1 MPNSINYLGG
11 GLKNTRTPIE
21 HYKVIDERRSEAR
34 KVDSS
39 AKTSEVFAKALS
51 KEKINDAIKQEGAK
65 SVTNKAFKSLDKD
78 SILNARN
85 IQLNKSGTNAAP
97 SLVKNGKAGSEPDG
111 TDLARMKKV
120 AKELTDQVYGFLWA
134 QMAQGVNQNPEGGFG
149 EAIFQKSLWPEL
161 VKNSTGD
168 DLDEVGR
175 AIVRDLVKQQENNVK
190 QRK

>member
-11 GLKNTRTPIE
+11 GLKNTGTPIE
-21 HYKVIDERRSEAR
+21 RYKVIDERRSEAR
-34 KVDSS
+34 KVDNS

-51 KEKINDAIKQEGAK
+51 KEKINEAIKREEAK
-65 SVTNKAFKSLDKD
+65 FVANKAVKPFDKE
-78 SILNARN
+78 STLNAKN
-85 IQLNKSGTNAAP
+85 IRLNKSSTNAAP
-97 SLVKNGKAGSEPDG
+97 ALVKNGKAGSEPDG

-120 AKELTDQVYGFLWA
+120 AKELTDQFYGFLWA
-134 QMAQGVNQNPEGGFG
+134 QMAEGVNQNPEGGFG

-161 VKNSTGD
+161 VKNSTGN
-168 DLDEVGR
+168 DLDEVGK

>member
-11 GLKNTRTPIE
+11 GLKKTGTPIE
-21 HYKVIDERRSEAR
+21 HYKIIDERRSESR
-34 KVDSS
+34 KVDNS
-39 AKTSEVFAKALS
+39 AKASEVFAKALS
-51 KEKINDAIKQEGAK
+51 KEKINDAIKKNETESIA
-65 SVTNKAFKSLDKD
+65 NKVVKSLDKD
-78 SILNARN
+78 STLGARN
-85 IQLNKSGTNAAP
+85 IRLNKSGANVAP
-97 SLVKNGKAGSEPDG
+97 SLAKNGKTAAEPDG

-134 QMAQGVNQNPEGGFG
+134 QMAEGVNQNPEGGFG

-161 VKNSTGD
+161 VKNSTGN
-168 DLDEVGR
+168 DLDEIGK